1 MELKRIL
8 ARDTRS
14 ATEKAMALFGPD
26 VLIISNNRVEGQTE
40 LIVALDLVE
49 AYSDELMAEE
59 MGAIEHRQTATRY
72 PSGAALSGV
81 NRRLSSTPSSVNQP
95 FSDHLHQ
102 MLQTGGQVEP
112 IGTPAS
118 TSTSTST
125 SNDSGDLL
133 LSQGREQTRSLEIV
147 SLVRE
152 EFAALRQEFRLSQQ
166 TASWQ
171 LNQYWPEHIQ
181 PLVQVMT
188 EVGVPTALRALL
200 QEGLREQPTL
210 DIALDSI
217 RAQLTHNLERPQEGF
232 PNRGIHV
239 MAGLSGSGKTLMV
252 AKAAQQ
258 LAMHYG
264 NEYVAVVSYHD
275 MRAGAWSQT
284 QMLCAQ
290 LGVECYRA
298 SDADTLKL
306 LLEELSPKRLIL
318 IDTPGVQME
327 DRLAEILQVCPEAGL
342 HAVVP
347 ADSSAVTLSR
357 IMLKSKLPWQSL
369 MISKL
374 DEANSPWPLI
384 QFLIAEGAQCVVS
397 AGGGSDKIS
406 DGLKS
411 SGLQKLINM
420 AMTQLNPTLD
430 AFGADLTQA
439 AAKPA
444 TLETPVNEAEVS
456 NEPLTHA
463 MGLSRPNWS
472 LEMPQSELHG

>member
-14 ATEKAMALFGPD
+14 ATEKAMALYGPD
-26 VLIISNNRVEGQTE
+26 VLIISNHRVEGQTE
-40 LIVALDLVE
+40 LIVALDVAE
-49 AYSDELMAEE
+49 TAPEE
-59 MGAIEHRQTATRY
+59 MFDMVSEAQSQVSNQASNTVTEAAPSPSTRI
-72 PSGAALSGV
+72 
-81 NRRLSSTPSSVNQP
+81 SSTPSSVGHA

-102 MLQTGGQVEP
+102 LLQPSAKITKAEEAEP
-112 IGTPAS
+112 AAPGS
-118 TSTSTST
+118 TEH
-125 SNDSGDLL
+125 LL
-133 LSQGREQTRSLEIV
+133 MQGRDQVRSQEIV

-152 EFAALRQEFRLSQQ
+152 ELAALRQEFRLSQQ

-171 LNQYWPEHIQ
+171 MNQYWPAHIQ
-181 PLVQVMT
+181 PLIQTMT
-188 EVGVPTALRALL
+188 EAGVPTALRALL

-210 DIALDSI
+210 DRALDSI
-217 RAQLTHNLERPQEGF
+217 RAQLAHNLERPQEGF

-258 LAMHYG
+258 VAMHYG
-264 NEYVAVVSYHD
+264 AEYVAVVSYHD

-290 LGVECYRA
+290 LGVDCFRA
-298 SDADTLKL
+298 SNPETLQL
-306 LLEELSPKRLIL
+306 LLNELSPRRLIL
-318 IDTPGVQME
+318 IDTPGVQMT
-327 DRLAEILQVCPEAGL
+327 DRLAEIVQICPQAGM

-347 ADSSAVTLSR
+347 ADSSGVSLSR
-357 IMLKSKLPWQSL
+357 IMSKSKVQWQSL

-374 DEANSPWPLI
+374 DESNSPWPLI
-384 QFLIAEGAQCVVS
+384 QFLIADGAQCVVS
-397 AGGGSDKIS
+397 AGGSSDRIS

-411 SGLQKLINM
+411 SGLQKLINI
-420 AMTQLNPTLD
+420 AIDNLHPISD
-430 AFGADLTQA
+430 AFEGSELEQ

-444 TLETPVNEAEVS
+444 TLEIQVNEVEAA
-456 NEPLTHA
+456 NEPITHD

-472 LEMPQSELHG
+472 LEIPQSELHG

>member
-26 VLIISNNRVEGQTE
+26 VLIISNHRVEGQTE
-40 LIVALDLVE
+40 LIVALDVAE
-49 AYSDELMAEE
+49 AAPDELLENESEIQSQASNPVTV
-59 MGAIEHRQTATRY
+59 TAAGPR
-72 PSGAALSGV
+72 S
-81 NRRLSSTPSSVNQP
+81 RISSTPSSLSNP

-102 MLQTGGQVEP
+102 LLQTGGKMAQ
-112 IGTPAS
+112 PAELESVS
-118 TSTSTST
+118 TATANTEQ
-125 SNDSGDLL
+125 LL
-133 LSQGREQTRSLEIV
+133 TQGREQVRSQEIV

-152 EFAALRQEFRLSQQ
+152 ELAALRQEFRLSQQ

-171 LNQYWPEHIQ
+171 MNQYWPAHIQ
-181 PLVQVMT
+181 PLVEAMT
-188 EVGVPTALRALL
+188 EAAIPTALRALL

-210 DIALDSI
+210 DHALDSI

-232 PNRGIHV
+232 PNKGVHV

-258 LAMHYG
+258 VAMHYG
-264 NEYVAVVSYHD
+264 TEYVAVVSYHD

-290 LGVECYRA
+290 MGVDCFRA
-298 SDADTLKL
+298 SSPETLQL
-306 LLEELSPKRLIL
+306 LINELSTRRLIL
-318 IDTPGVQME
+318 IDTPGVQMNE
-327 DRLAEILQVCPEAGL
+327 RLSEILQVCPQVGL

-347 ADSSAVTLSR
+347 ADSSSVTLSR
-357 IMLKSKLPWQSL
+357 ILLKSQLPWKSI
-369 MISKL
+369 MMSKL

-384 QFLIAEGAQCVVS
+384 QFLIAEGAHCVVS
-397 AGGGSDKIS
+397 AGGGSDKIA

-411 SGLQKLINM
+411 SGLQKLINI
-420 AMTQLNPTLD
+420 AMTQLAPSLD
-430 AFGADLTQA
+430 TFGAEMLEVS
-439 AAKPA
+439 AKPA
-444 TLETPVNEAEVS
+444 TLDAPVIEVDHS
-456 NEPLTHA
+456 EPLTHT

>member
-14 ATEKAMALFGPD
+14 ATEKAMALYGPD
-26 VLIISNNRVEGQTE
+26 VLIISNHRVEGQTE
-40 LIVALDLVE
+40 LIVALDVAE
-49 AYSDELMAEE
+49 TAPEE
-59 MGAIEHRQTATRY
+59 MFETESEAQSQVAS
-72 PSGAALSGV
+72 PVSVAAAGPRARV
-81 NRRLSSTPSSVNQP
+81 SSTPSSVNNP

-102 MLQTGGQVEP
+102 LLQSGAKLAQPVQADP
-112 IGTPAS
+112 VAQAS
-118 TSTSTST
+118 TEH
-125 SNDSGDLL
+125 LL
-133 LSQGREQTRSLEIV
+133 TQGREQVRSQEIV

-152 EFAALRQEFRLSQQ
+152 ELAALRQEFRLSQQ

-171 LNQYWPEHIQ
+171 MNQYWPAHIQ
-181 PLVQVMT
+181 PLVEAMT
-188 EVGVPTALRALL
+188 EAAIPTALRALL
-200 QEGLREQPTL
+200 QEGLREQPSL
-210 DIALDSI
+210 DSALSSI

-232 PNRGIHV
+232 PNKGVHV

-258 LAMHYG
+258 VAMHYG
-264 NEYVAVVSYHD
+264 TEYVAVVSYHD

-290 LGVECYRA
+290 LGVDCFRA
-298 SDADTLKL
+298 GSPETLKL
-306 LLEELSPKRLIL
+306 LLEELSPRRMIV
-318 IDTPGVQME
+318 IDTPGVQMNE
-327 DRLAEILQVCPEAGL
+327 RLAEILQVCPEAGL

-357 IMLKSKLPWQSL
+357 IMLKSQLPWQSL

-411 SGLQKLINM
+411 SGLQKLINIAM
-420 AMTQLNPTLD
+420 AQLAPSAD
-430 AFGADLTQA
+430 AFDTDIIQA
-439 AAKPA
+439 GVKPA
-444 TLETPVNEAEVS
+444 TLETSVIEVDAA

-463 MGLSRPNWS
+463 VGLSRPNWT

>member
-40 LIVALDLVE
+40 LIVALDV
-49 AYSDELMAEE
+49 AAASSDELMAEE
-59 MGAIEHRQTATRY
+59 MGAIEHGQTATPY
-72 PSGAALSGV
+72 LSGAALSGV
-81 NRRLSSTPSSVNQP
+81 NKRLSSTPSSVNQP
-95 FSDHLHQ
+95 FSDHLHH
-102 MLQTGGQVEP
+102 LLKTGGQSESN
-112 IGTPAS
+112 GSRDS
-118 TSTSTST
+118 TA
-125 SNDSGDLL
+125 NDSSDHL
-133 LSQGREQTRSLEIV
+133 LSQGREQARSQEIV

-152 EFAALRQEFRLSQQ
+152 ELAALRQEFRLSQQ

-171 LNQYWPEHIQ
+171 MNQYWPAHIQ
-181 PLVQVMT
+181 PLVQAMT

-210 DIALDSI
+210 DSALDSI

-258 LAMHYG
+258 LAMQYG

-298 SDADTLKL
+298 NGADTLKL

-347 ADSSAVTLSR
+347 ADSSGVTLSR
-357 IMLKSKLPWQSL
+357 IMLKSKLNWQSL

-374 DEANSPWPLI
+374 DESNSPWPLI
-384 QFLIAEGAQCVVS
+384 QFLIAEGAEFVVS

-411 SGLQKLINM
+411 SGLQKLINI
-420 AMTQLNPTLD
+420 AMTHLTPSSD
-430 AFGADLTQA
+430 AFAPDTMEEA
-439 AAKPA
+439 IKPA
-444 TLETPVNEAEVS
+444 TLVTQVNEADATNV
-456 NEPLTHA
+456 PLTHTL
-463 MGLSRPNWS
+463 GLSRPNWS